1 MNKND
6 IPYGVGVL
14 VVKDGKFLCGL
25 RSDTGEICGPGGHV
39 EKDEDPR
46 DAAIRETREEF
57 GVTPKDLKMIG
68 CLKSPDGAYLPTMV
82 FLCTDFEGEP
92 KADGTEMVDE
102 YFGFNDIS
110 DLEQRG
116 GLLYPA
122 FDDSISLL
130 EDCIKGRVD
139 GGAGSG
145 NWGHSGRPGMRGGS
159 GGGGGYKLTD
169 EDKISKMV
177 SAMSSDEKKLF
188 SKANEDSKKAVK
200 NLNDTY
206 ASNKETWDKA
216 SKAVAEGK
224 QPVTATAAAKD
235 HTIPGA
241 SKEAQEAYDAIRAK
255 EPQISKDMIEIA
267 GQSGSEMYGLDFS
280 VKTGKSIASKINRI
294 KNKPENR
301 EKTDAELVNG
311 MGDLVRYTQLTDHN
325 NIAAAT
331 KSTVDQLK
339 KKGYTVN
346 EVDNK
351 YNKKGS
357 DYKGVHIGAV
367 SPSGQQIELQIHS
380 KQSMKVKET
389 IHPMYDVSRENSGRV
404 KNALK
409 LEMKDVSSTLADPDG
424 ISSIKSWK
432 KK

>member
-1 MNKND
+1 
-6 IPYGVGVL
+6 
-14 VVKDGKFLCGL
+14 
-25 RSDTGEICGPGGHV
+25 
-39 EKDEDPR
+39 
-46 DAAIRETREEF
+46 
-57 GVTPKDLKMIG
+57 
-68 CLKSPDGAYLPTMV
+68 
-82 FLCTDFEGEP
+82 
-92 KADGTEMVDE
+92 
-102 YFGFNDIS
+102 
-110 DLEQRG
+110 
-116 GLLYPA
+116 
-122 FDDSISLL
+122 
-130 EDCIKGRVD
+130 
-139 GGAGSG
+139 
-145 NWGHSGRPGMRGGS
+145 MRGGS
-159 GGGGGYKLTD
+159 GGGGGSKMTNQ
-169 EDKISKMV
+169 DKISKMV

-241 SKEAQEAYDAIRAK
+241 SKQAQAAYDAIRAK

-294 KNKPENR
+294 KNKSENR